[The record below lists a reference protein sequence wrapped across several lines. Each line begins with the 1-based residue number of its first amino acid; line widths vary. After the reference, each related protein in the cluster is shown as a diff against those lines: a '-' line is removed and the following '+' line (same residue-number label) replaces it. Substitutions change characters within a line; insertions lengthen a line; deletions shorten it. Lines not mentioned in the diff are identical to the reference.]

1 MSKTL
6 YLLRHAKSSW
16 PGGAKSDFDRP
27 LNKRGLK
34 ACERMARHIAIMGY
48 VPDLIFCS
56 TAKRAMIT
64 LDALRPVVGDNC
76 RIILDE
82 RLYLADPKV
91 LVGFIESVDDA
102 IGSVMVIGHNPGL
115 HMLATSLAEPSDRA
129 EYSRLLFTYPTAALC
144 ILENV
149 DNAWKPL
156 LPRSFQ
162 LSGFV
167 LPRDLSDS

>member
-1 MSKTL
+1 MTKTL

-16 PGGAKSDFDRP
+16 SDSALSDFDRP
-27 LNKRGLK
+27 LNKRGKK
-34 ACERMARHIAIMGY
+34 AREHMASYMAQNGHI
-48 VPDLIFCS
+48 PDLIICS
-56 TAKRAMIT
+56 TAKRAMMT
-64 LDALRPVVGDNC
+64 LDALRPVVGDAC
-76 RIILDE
+76 TTILDE

-91 LVGFIESVDDA
+91 LVGFVENVDDA
-102 IGSVMVIGHNPGL
+102 ISSVMLIGHNPGL
-115 HMLATSLAEPSDRA
+115 HMLALSLAEPSNSA
-129 EYSRLLFTYPTAALC
+129 EYSSLQFKYPTVALC

-149 DNAWKPL
+149 QNAWKPL